1 MDELGGKI
9 LVTGGSGHLGSVLV
23 GKLIRER
30 RIPPRDIRVLF
41 LEGAP
46 LDSLAGFEGL
56 DLFPGDIRRMEDV
69 ERAMQGTDF
78 VFHLAASTTF
88 DPRGKRTQWQVNVEG
103 TRHVLDAAERS
114 TTVRKVCHTS
124 TVNALG
130 VPNPR
135 GSLGDFES
143 ADPFRSRP
151 RLHSFTGPGEA
162 LRFAD
167 EVRAGRISRWERRIG
182 IGYFD
187 SKLAAQE
194 LVLERARTAGLNV
207 VSVLPGTFFG
217 PCGVPAG
224 NGAYLLALYRRKM
237 PGVLAGGM
245 SLGHVEDIV
254 DGHLL
259 AMERGAPGSRHII
272 TGQPGDNLHF
282 REIMGILVD
291 VLRRKFPGRRI
302 PRPSIVWPSALAW
315 AAASMSEGFSRL
327 FRRPCVLSRG
337 LVKAGVQ
344 PLFYSC
350 EAARRDLGYVPRRTF
365 REAAGEMCR
374 DFDERGLFAA

>member
-1 MDELGGKI
+1 MDELGGRI
-9 LVTGGSGHLGSVLV
+9 LVTGGSGHLGRALV

-30 RIPPRDIRVLF
+30 RIPPRDIRVMF
-41 LEGAP
+41 LEGTP
-46 LDSLAGFEGL
+46 TDGLAGFEGL
-56 DLFPGDIRRMEDV
+56 DLFPGDVRKTADV
-69 ERAMQGTDF
+69 EQAMQGADF

-103 TRHVLDAAERS
+103 TRRVLDAAERS

-135 GSLGDFES
+135 GSLGDLAS
-143 ADPFRSRP
+143 ADPYRSRP
-151 RLHSFTGPGEA
+151 RLHAFASREET

-167 EVRAGRISRWERRIG
+167 EVRTGRIPRWERRIG

-194 LVLERARTAGLNV
+194 LVSERARTGRLNV

-217 PCGVPAG
+217 PCGVPTG
-224 NGAYLLALYRRKM
+224 NGAYFLALYRRKL
-237 PGVLAGGM
+237 PGVLAGGL

-259 AMERGAPGSRHII
+259 AMERGAPGSRHIV
-272 TGQPGDNLHF
+272 TGQPGDNLRF
-282 REIMGILVD
+282 REIMGILVE
-291 VLRRKFPGRRI
+291 VLRRRFPERRI
-302 PRPSIVWPSALAW
+302 PRPSIVWPSALARAA
-315 AAASMSEGFSRL
+315 AAASEGFAGVSG
-327 FRRPCVLSRG
+327 RPCVLSRD
-337 LVKAGVQ
+337 LVKAGAQ
-344 PLFYSC
+344 PLFYSS
-350 EAARRDLGYVPRRTF
+350 EAARRDLGYVPLRSF
-365 REAAGEMCR
+365 REAAEEMCR
-374 DFDERGLFAA
+374 DFDERGLFSL